1 MKGTI
6 TAKPVESTLL
16 ASNKLGDLELKK
28 LASATDPFWYKDAII
43 YELHVRAF
51 ADSNNDGIGDFPG
64 LMSKLD
70 YLQDLGVTCIWL
82 LPFFPSPLRDDGYDI
97 ANYNDVNPSYG
108 TLGDFKAFL
117 DAAHQRNMQVMIEL
131 VINHT
136 SDQHPW
142 FKAARL
148 APPGSPQRDMYVW
161 SQTDQVYK
169 DARIIFTDTEKSNW
183 TWDETAKAYYWHR
196 FFSHQP
202 DLNFDNP
209 MVLEEVLKAM
219 RFWLDMGVDAMRMD
233 AIPYLVERDGTNC
246 ENLPE
251 THVAIKMI
259 RAAIDEDYS
268 NRLVLAEANQWPA
281 DVRPYFGDGDEC
293 HMAFH
298 FPLMPRIY
306 MALRQEDR
314 LPITDIMAQTP
325 PIPDNCQWGLF
336 LRNHDELT
344 LEMVTDDERDY
355 MYFAYSADPR
365 MRINVGIRRRLAPL
379 VDNNR
384 RRIELLNSLLLSFPG
399 TPIIYYGDEIG
410 MGDNIY
416 LGDRNGVRTPMQWTS
431 DRNAGFSKCDPAR
444 LYFPVVMDPIYGYQV
459 VNVEAQLSDQ
469 SSLLHW
475 TRNMIALRKL
485 FQVFGRGTLTF
496 LNPANRKILAYLRDL
511 DRGDGSH
518 ESILCVANL
527 SRFAQPVALDLSS
540 FVGMEPVEMLGYVPF
555 PTITAEPYVLSL
567 APYSFLWLE
576 LQPAAAKADILPEPM
591 VEVPTEAM
599 VEEPAALDLLTKG
612 WAGFIAGHGL
622 TVLETS
628 LPGWLARQRWF
639 GAKTRR
645 VQSIRVVDWAELPAA
660 VAANTSILSSAELP
674 AASSIPPALFFIE
687 IGYGDNVCDLYQIPL
702 AFSTGSDADE
712 ITTNRAQSV
721 VAILPSPAGSVV
733 LHDATV
739 REDLRQGLLT
749 LIERN
754 GTVPLSTPQTAA
766 LDVAASLAAAAT
778 GQTANEERATGD
790 AAELLQHPERAT
802 HDAAAPGQVHL
813 RPHEECPAA
822 MPIKGDGG
830 ATSLPEDL
838 PAAAPPE
845 SAALPVAPAPITAQP
860 GEAAAAPRP
869 NAPPPANAQ
878 RMQPRESPS
887 AGDPVPEVGQLQAR
901 ASTAF
906 SGAFTARHLPA
917 RVGSAEQSNTSILY
931 GKLLIM
937 KIFRR
942 LQPGENPDVEI
953 GRFLTEV
960 AKFTRIAPFLG
971 EITITPAA
979 GQKTTVAMLQGLVSN
994 QGDGWDW
1001 FLEQLSGFFAA
1012 VASLPAP
1019 PELPT
1024 PGFANK
1030 HELRREEQ
1038 ELVGPVLEA
1047 AALLGR
1053 RTAEMHLALAT
1064 PTDNPAFSAEPFT
1077 ADDLGR
1083 DARRI
1088 EAQITAALDT
1098 LKTKLPTLV
1107 DVVADEAALLLSRR
1121 RELIARAH
1129 AIETGQAQGKRIRI
1143 HGDYHLGQTLRTE
1156 GSQGEE
1162 GAANGDFV
1170 LLDFEGEPARPLI
1183 ERRQKQSPLKDVAG
1197 MVRSFSYAAFS
1208 GLDRFLA
1215 KEHGGHTASESQTAW
1230 ARFWQN
1236 SATAAFLT
1244 AYQETMAASPDLLP
1258 PREQSQSLFT
1268 AYLLEKA
1275 LYELLYEL
1283 NNRPTWLRIPI
1294 SGILLM

>member
-1 MKGTI
+1 M
-6 TAKPVESTLL
+6 
-16 ASNKLGDLELKK
+16 KK
-28 LASATDPFWYKDAII
+28 LASATDPLWYKDAII

-51 ADSNNDGIGDFPG
+51 ADSNGDGIGDFPG
-64 LMSKLD
+64 LLSRLD

-97 ANYNDVNPSYG
+97 ANYVDVNPSYG
-108 TLGDFKAFL
+108 TLNDFKLFL

-148 APPGSPQRDMYVW
+148 APPGSAAREMYVW
-161 SQTDQVYK
+161 SDTDQLYK

-209 MVLEEVLKAM
+209 AVIEEVLTAM
-219 RFWLDMGVDAMRMD
+219 RFWLDMGVDALRMD
-233 AIPYLVERDGTNC
+233 AIPYLVERDGTSC

-251 THVAIKMI
+251 THVAIKAI
-259 RAAIDEDYS
+259 RAAIDADYA

-325 PIPDNCQWGLF
+325 AIPDNCQWGLF

-355 MYFAYSADPR
+355 MYLAYSADPR

-399 TPIIYYGDEIG
+399 TPIMYYGDEIG

-416 LGDRNGVRTPMQWTS
+416 LGDRNGVRTPMQWNS

-485 FQVFGRGTLTF
+485 FQVFGRGTLSF
-496 LNPANRKILAYLRDL
+496 LNPSNRKILAYLRDL

-518 ESILCVANL
+518 ETVLCVANL
-527 SRFAQPVALDLSS
+527 SRFAQPVQLDLSDHA
-540 FVGMEPVEMLGYVPF
+540 GLEPVEMLGYVAF
-555 PTITAEPYVLSL
+555 PTITEAPYALTL

-576 LQPAAAKADILPEPM
+576 LQPASMKAPEPI
-591 VEVPTEAM
+591 EPELI
-599 VEEPAALDLLTKG
+599 EEIPVAANMSAGNEDAALDLLTKG
-612 WAGFIAGHGL
+612 WSGLLAGHGL
-622 TVLETS
+622 ALLERA
-628 LPGWLARQRWF
+628 LPPWLPRQRWF
-639 GAKTRR
+639 GAKSRTI
-645 VQSIRVVDWAELPAA
+645 QSIRVIDWVELPSAT
-660 VAANTSILSSAELP
+660 AANSTILSSADLP
-674 AASSIPPALFFIE
+674 EASTIPPALFFIE
-687 IGYGDNVCDLYQIPL
+687 ITYTDHVSDTYQLPL
-702 AFSTGSDADE
+702 AFSTGVDAE
-712 ITTNRAQSV
+712 ELAVERPLSI
-721 VAILPSPAGSVV
+721 VATLSSPTGLAV
-733 LHDATV
+733 LHDGST
-739 REDLRQGLLT
+739 REDFRQGLLT

-754 GTVPLSTPQTAA
+754 AMLEIATARTAA
-766 LDVAASLAAAAT
+766 LEVAASLSAAAT
-778 GQTANEERATGD
+778 GVTAKEAVASGQ
-790 AAELLQHPERAT
+790 AALLLEHPEKAT
-802 HDAAAPGQVHL
+802 HEAVTGSDVHL
-813 RPHEECPAA
+813 RPHEVFPSASLKGAAASSDLAAMDSGDGSFNAKVPAA
-822 MPIKGDGG
+822 GIEGI
-830 ATSLPEDL
+830 
-838 PAAAPPE
+838 
-845 SAALPVAPAPITAQP
+845 VAPAPLTAQP
-860 GEAAAAPRP
+860 GEAVMLSI
-869 NAPPPANAQ
+869 ANAS
-878 RMQPRESPS
+878 RAIAPS
-887 AGDPVPEVGQLQAR
+887 SQHLQAR
-901 ASTAF
+901 ASSAF
-906 SGAFTARHLPA
+906 SAAMQAHRLPS

-931 GKLLIM
+931 GNQLILKL
-937 KIFRR
+937 FRR
-942 LQPGENPDVEI
+942 VQPGENPDVEI

-960 AKFTRIAPFLG
+960 AHFPRIAPFLG
-971 EITITPAA
+971 EIDITITSES
-979 GQKTTVAMLQGLVSN
+979 QEKTTIAMLQGLVAN
-994 QGDGWDW
+994 QGDGWQW
-1001 FLEQLSGFFAA
+1001 FLDQVSEYLAEVSE
-1012 VASLPAP
+1012 LPAP
-1019 PELPT
+1019 PASQIPD
-1024 PGFANK
+1024 FA
-1030 HELRREEQ
+1030 EDREISREALQ
-1038 ELVGPVLEA
+1038 YAADSLKA

-1064 PTDNPAFSAEPFT
+1064 TTDDPAFAAEPMT
-1077 ADDLGR
+1077 AADLAS

-1088 EAQITAALDT
+1088 DTQISSTLEALKIKLST
-1098 LKTKLPTLV
+1098 LKDLT
-1107 DVVADEAALLLSRR
+1107 ADDAGLLLSRR
-1121 RELIARAH
+1121 INLFARAH
-1129 AIETGQAQGKRIRI
+1129 AITSGSPAGQRIRI

-1156 GSQGEE
+1156 
-1162 GAANGDFV
+1162 AASDAEDTEAGDFV
-1170 LLDFEGEPARPLI
+1170 LLDFEGEPARPLA

-1197 MVRSFSYAAFS
+1197 MLRSFSYVAYAGLYQHLEQNLNALPEAAR
-1208 GLDRFLA
+1208 L
-1215 KEHGGHTASESQTAW
+1215 TTSESLTEW
-1230 ARFWQN
+1230 TILWQN
-1236 SATAAFLT
+1236 SASAEFLRAYRETIAANPT
-1244 AYQETMAASPDLLP
+1244 LLP
-1258 PREQSQSLFT
+1258 PPQQAQSLLA
-1268 AYLLEKA
+1268 AYLLEKG

-1283 NNRPTWLRIPI
+1283 NNRPSWLRIPLT
-1294 SGILLM
+1294 GILAL